1 MSYIQ
6 TPSQTVGPYFAYGLS
21 PVQYL
26 YDHSSVVTGMVRTP
40 QTQGQPIT
48 IAGRVLDGEGKP
60 IPDALI
66 EIWQADAQGNYNP
79 QDSDFK
85 GFGRFGTGTD
95 AHNRFIFQTIKPGA
109 VQGQAPHITVVVFMR
124 GLLVHAYTRLYFSD
138 ESTANAQDP
147 ILQTVPSDRIATLI
161 AQRQETSEGI
171 VYQWDIIMQGEGE
184 TVFFDV

>member
-26 YDHSSVVTGMVRTP
+26 YDHTSIANGVLSVNP
-40 QTQGQPIT
+40 TQGLPIT
-48 IAGRVLDGEGKP
+48 IIGRVLDGAGNP

-95 AHNRFIFQTIKPGA
+95 AQNRFIFQTIKPGA

-147 ILQTVPSDRIATLI
+147 VLQTVPSDRINTLI
-161 AQRQETSEGI
+161 AQRQDNTEGV
-171 VYQWDIIMQGEGE
+171 VYQWDIVMQGEGE

>member
-48 IAGRVLDGEGKP
+48 IVGRVLDGEGKP

-66 EIWQADAQGNYNP
+66 EIWQADAQGNCNS
-79 QDSDFK
+79 QD
-85 GFGRFGTGTD
+85 
-95 AHNRFIFQTIKPGA
+95 
-109 VQGQAPHITVVVFMR
+109 
-124 GLLVHAYTRLYFSD
+124 
-138 ESTANAQDP
+138 
-147 ILQTVPSDRIATLI
+147 
-161 AQRQETSEGI
+161 
-171 VYQWDIIMQGEGE
+171 
-184 TVFFDV
+184 